1 MRAKLSVW
9 SSFNLTPSSPLRWP
23 LKAMSKLKRLVYWK
37 LENVKKKARSWIII
51 TRQRQGQKIWP
62 TCQLEAHSLLY
73 PMSPRFVGHWVGV
86 LMVFS
91 AGKRPRPKPQKY
103 HSEQTDRLKN
113 FNSQSTTRRILANG
127 PPLCQVKSSRVIV
140 YRLAPSFTFRKPFL
154 YCTLLSV
161 QGKSGRCR
169 GKIQNC
175 RARTNVFSRQPAH
188 GFNNQPISAATRR
201 TLDGWSDGHWS
212 C

>member
-1 MRAKLSVW
+1 MAFESNVETQTTSL
-9 SSFNLTPSSPLRWP
+9 
-23 LKAMSKLKRLVYWK
+23 
-37 LENVKKKARSWIII
+37 LETGKCQKKARSWIII

-140 YRLAPSFTFRKPFL
+140 YRLAPSFTFRKPFFIL
-154 YCTLLSV
+154 YIVVRPGKERSV
-161 QGKSGRCR
+161 
-169 GKIQNC
+169 
-175 RARTNVFSRQPAH
+175 
-188 GFNNQPISAATRR
+188 
-201 TLDGWSDGHWS
+201 
-212 C
+212 